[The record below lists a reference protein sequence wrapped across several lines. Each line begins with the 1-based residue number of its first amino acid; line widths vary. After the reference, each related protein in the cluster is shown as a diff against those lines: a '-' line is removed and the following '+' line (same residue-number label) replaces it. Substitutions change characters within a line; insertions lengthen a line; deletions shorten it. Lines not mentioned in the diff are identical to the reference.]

1 MSAAYRAWT
10 VALSSNHL
18 VYCQLFDLLIKCID
32 NPRRCWL
39 RYKAELKRRQSGAEE
54 RQPVVP
60 ELSEPTDQSDLSRL
74 PDVINVDPD
83 IVFLCRYVYD
93 VKLHRILKNPPA
105 HPVPMWWHLL
115 QTRNGFHAVIL
126 ASSVKLINHVC
137 RENCTKSVTVALMH
151 VLTVGLK
158 RNLLAFVLYFSVVI
172 FVVFGTAIMFSR
184 LWLESDKD
192 AADRFIIYL
201 LYRVVFMYIISEV
214 FFRPVREPK
223 KVIVVLCACKT
234 DH

>member
-1 MSAAYRAWT
+1 
-10 VALSSNHL
+10 
-18 VYCQLFDLLIKCID
+18 
-32 NPRRCWL
+32 
-39 RYKAELKRRQSGAEE
+39 
-54 RQPVVP
+54 
-60 ELSEPTDQSDLSRL
+60 
-74 PDVINVDPD
+74 
-83 IVFLCRYVYD
+83 
-93 VKLHRILKNPPA
+93 
-105 HPVPMWWHLL
+105 
-115 QTRNGFHAVIL
+115 
-126 ASSVKLINHVC
+126 
-137 RENCTKSVTVALMH
+137 MH